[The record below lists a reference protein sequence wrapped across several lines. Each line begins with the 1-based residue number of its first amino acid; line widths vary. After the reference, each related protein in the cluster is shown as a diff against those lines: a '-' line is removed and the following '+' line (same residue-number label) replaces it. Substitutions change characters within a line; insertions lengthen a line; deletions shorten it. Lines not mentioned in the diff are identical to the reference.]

1 MVSFFPYKDFLKFH
15 LFHITVSWN
24 SMEYVNSFKYY
35 NSIIIRKN
43 SYHNLNIQEVE
54 TKLSKGEEEE
64 ST

>member
-1 MVSFFPYKDFLKFH
+1 
-15 LFHITVSWN
+15 
-24 SMEYVNSFKYY
+24 MEYVNSFKYY